1 MKTLTKNTLERI
13 LTSSL
18 RSEDVRYE
26 WREGYGRISGHVITS
41 VFQGMDYRERYKR
54 VYDALKAELNDEALD
69 QIGIILTFT
78 PLEWEG
84 STGDIED
91 VPPKRK
97 RKTAG

>member
-1 MKTLTKNTLERI
+1 
-13 LTSSL
+13 
-18 RSEDVRYE
+18 
-26 WREGYGRISGHVITS
+26 
-41 VFQGMDYRERYKR
+41 MDYRERYKR